1 MDPRKKWIRDASKVK
16 KRKPKRRPA
25 PKTIP
30 LPQTFWEDVAQ
41 RRSYLNTC
49 DTFSDYDNNHEFRI
63 AEVLRRIRGVRERN
77 ENFRN
82 ELNEIMGIDIV
93 QGAHNR
99 QFRINRGNDILR
111 HIRQNDAIM
120 DELQLEINDI
130 SELYDDVT
138 STPRR

>member
-1 MDPRKKWIRDASKVK
+1 MDPRTKWIRDASKIK

-30 LPQTFWEDVAQ
+30 LERTFWENVAQ
-41 RRSYLNTC
+41 RRSYLNERKTEI
-49 DTFSDYDNNHEFRI
+49 YDNNHEFRI
-63 AEVLRRIRGVRERN
+63 AEVLRKIRGVRDRN
-77 ENFRN
+77 EVFRD

-99 QFRINRGNDILR
+99 QGRINRGNDILR
-111 HIRQNDAIM
+111 HIRQNDDLM
-120 DELQLEINDI
+120 DELQIEINDI